1 MSSEPNNEYSTVDE
15 DKLVD
20 AVLKEAIYGLD
31 ASCVAISVIPLDYT
45 KVARCMIG
53 VRDANVS
60 GNCSQIKPVTTLT
73 SLHSHE
79 IVDLL
84 RLLLDTQ
91 QRLFAMLQHGCRYK
105 LSELSKEQH
114 SCELATAQEL
124 RKEIEKKHEQAR
136 AGEQANAK
144 TESSAKNN

>member
-1 MSSEPNNEYSTVDE
+1 MSSEPNNEYSAVDE
-15 DKLVD
+15 DKLID

-53 VRDANVS
+53 VRDANLS
-60 GNCSQIKPVTTLT
+60 GGQIKPVTTLT
-73 SLHSHE
+73 SFHSHE
-79 IVDLL
+79 IVELL
-84 RLLLDTQ
+84 RLLLDMQ

-105 LSELSKEQH
+105 LSELAKEQH

-136 AGEQANAK
+136 AGEQTNAK
-144 TESSAKNN
+144 TESSSKNN